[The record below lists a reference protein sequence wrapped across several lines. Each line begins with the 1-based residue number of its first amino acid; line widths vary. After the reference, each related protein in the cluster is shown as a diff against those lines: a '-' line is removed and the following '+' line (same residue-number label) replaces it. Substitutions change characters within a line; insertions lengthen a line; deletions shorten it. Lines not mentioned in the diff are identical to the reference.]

1 MVWALKCFRSA
12 MERHQMLAAPL
23 ACLGLGGLMLLG
35 IAPAF
40 ANESLR
46 STFPGRLIGGGSRGE
61 CAARLVINLVPRSTV
76 FASGSDDLLAVLQ
89 GPSSDPRPLEIAF
102 SAYDV
107 EAGGT
112 GNRVGQQVIPAG
124 SASLVLLRSGA
135 SIRPLIWESSYQCD
149 DDASVDELSFISA
162 EAPPAVSLL
171 VADAQPEDD
180 ALQFT
185 LSAWK
190 SSCGRQLA
198 TQAVLSSAGLNGLDV
213 SQWPEQLP
221 VVCAF

>member
-1 MVWALKCFRSA
+1 
-12 MERHQMLAAPL
+12 MLAAPL

-35 IAPAF
+35 LAPAF

-89 GPSSDPRPLEIAF
+89 GPSSDPRPLEIVF

-112 GNRVGQQVIPAG
+112 GNPVGQQVIPAG

-135 SIRPLIWESSYQCD
+135 SIRPLIWE
-149 DDASVDELSFISA
+149 LSLIHI
-162 EAPPAVSLL
+162 
-171 VADAQPEDD
+171 
-180 ALQFT
+180 
-185 LSAWK
+185 
-190 SSCGRQLA
+190 
-198 TQAVLSSAGLNGLDV
+198 
-213 SQWPEQLP
+213 
-221 VVCAF
+221 